1 MSSFSSV
8 GNNRSCYALH
18 MIHGERH
25 FPLTKD
31 TWHPIRGEKDLLKDF
46 NSLLIAYIDII
57 NVAILPTDESK

>member
-1 MSSFSSV
+1 
-8 GNNRSCYALH
+8 

-25 FPLTKD
+25 FQLTKD

-46 NSLLIAYIDII
+46 NSLLIAYIGII